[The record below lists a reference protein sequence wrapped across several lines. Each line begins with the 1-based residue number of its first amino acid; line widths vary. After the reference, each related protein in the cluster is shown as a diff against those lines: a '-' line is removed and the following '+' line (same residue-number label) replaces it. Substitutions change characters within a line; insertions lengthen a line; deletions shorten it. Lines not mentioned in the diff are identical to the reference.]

1 MYAKYVINVQVMLV
15 EMVELGPLK
24 IQSSMKAVTMLAKTV
39 KINIFRT
46 LDISQKLAIIK
57 GTFL

>member
-1 MYAKYVINVQVMLV
+1 MYAKYVIHVQVMLV